1 MSEVLSR
8 MIQLTV
14 DGRYLDGV
22 KMNHNGLVISHIF
35 FVDNMLLFLKINKKN
50 CTNIVQL
57 LREYYS
63 VYGQEVNFQKSNV
76 FF

>member
-1 MSEVLSR
+1 MLSR

-14 DGRYLDGV
+14 DRRYLDGV

-35 FVDNMLLFLKINKKN
+35 FVDDMLLFLKVDKKN
-50 CTNIVQL
+50 CTNLVQL

-63 VYGQEVNFQKSNV
+63 AYGQEVNFQKSNV